1 MPRDRSEF
9 DDLAPLIKLI
19 RAHPPFDRET
29 ELVVTRKARKGDK
42 RAQEKLVVHNL
53 SLVIS
58 VARKFMGRGV
68 RLEDLVQE
76 GNYGL
81 LKAIEHF
88 DPEKGNRF
96 STYAVWWIR
105 AYITR
110 CLKDGPSAVRRTMPN
125 GGLPP
130 RDISLE
136 ETLGTD
142 GDSDAT
148 HLDRLADEGPG
159 PDAQLLRAEQNEDV
173 RNALGRVRKR
183 MGELAWDILSD
194 RLTQDDPRTLED
206 LGKQWGLSR
215 ERVRQVEKSTRERI
229 LDVVVEVDGRPV
241 SAFGCDGVLCA
252 TPTGSTAYAF
262 SAGGPLVWPQ
272 VEALLLVPS
281 NAHALFARPMVISP
295 DSHVAVE
302 VAPSGPPAVLDCDG
316 RRTFP
321 LPAGTRVE
329 VTRGVRSV
337 HMVRL
342 DGRPFADRLVRKF
355 DLPVRGWRGAPTAAD
370 EAP

>member
-1 MPRDRSEF
+1 MRDRSEF

-19 RAHPPFDRET
+19 RAHPPFDREM

-105 AYITR
+105 AYVTR
-110 CLKDGPSAVRRTMPN
+110 SLKDGPSAVRRTMPN

-136 ETLGTD
+136 ETLDAD
-142 GDSDAT
+142 GEST
-148 HLDRLADEGPG
+148 HLDRLPDEGPT
-159 PDAQLLRAEQNEDV
+159 PDQQLMREEERAQV
-173 RNALGRVRKR
+173 RDALTKVRKR
-183 MGELAWDILSD
+183 IGELGWDILSD
-194 RLTQDDPRTLED
+194 RLTQDEPRTLEE
-206 LGKQWGLSR
+206 LGKEWGLSR
-215 ERVRQVEKSTRERI
+215 ERVRQVEKSTR
-229 LDVVVEVDGRPV
+229 
-241 SAFGCDGVLCA
+241 
-252 TPTGSTAYAF
+252 
-262 SAGGPLVWPQ
+262 
-272 VEALLLVPS
+272 
-281 NAHALFARPMVISP
+281 
-295 DSHVAVE
+295 
-302 VAPSGPPAVLDCDG
+302 
-316 RRTFP
+316 TF
-321 LPAGTRVE
+321 LSRYLAE
-329 VTRGVRSV
+329 
-337 HMVRL
+337 
-342 DGRPFADRLVRKF
+342 FADV
-355 DLPVRGWRGAPTAAD
+355 GEAA
-370 EAP
+370 

>member
-1 MPRDRSEF
+1 MRDRSEF

-29 ELVVTRKARKGDK
+29 ELVVTRRARKGDK

-110 CLKDGPSAVRRTMPN
+110 SLKDGPSAVRRTMPN

-136 ETLGTD
+136 ESLGG
-142 GDSDAT
+142 GDDSEAT
-148 HLDRLADEGPG
+148 HLDRLADEGPT
-159 PDAQLLRAEQNEDV
+159 PDDQLLRAEEQANV
-173 RNALGRVRKR
+173 RDALGRVRKR

-194 RLTQDDPRTLED
+194 RLTQDEPRTLED

-215 ERVRQVEKSTRERI
+215 ERVLFSTCR
-229 LDVVVEVDGRPV
+229 
-241 SAFGCDGVLCA
+241 
-252 TPTGSTAYAF
+252 T
-262 SAGGPLVWPQ
+262 
-272 VEALLLVPS
+272 
-281 NAHALFARPMVISP
+281 
-295 DSHVAVE
+295 
-302 VAPSGPPAVLDCDG
+302 
-316 RRTFP
+316 RTF
-321 LPAGTRVE
+321 LSRY
-329 VTRGVRSV
+329 
-337 HMVRL
+337 L
-342 DGRPFADRLVRKF
+342 ADF
-355 DLPVRGWRGAPTAAD
+355 D
-370 EAP
+370 EAA

>member
-1 MPRDRSEF
+1 MRDRSEF
-9 DDLAPLIKLI
+9 DDLAPLIKQI

-29 ELVVTRKARKGDK
+29 ELVVTRKSRKGNK
-42 RAQEKLVVHNL
+42 RAQEQLVLHNL

-110 CLKDGPSAVRRTMPN
+110 SLKDGPSAVRRVMPN

-136 ETLGTD
+136 ETLDPEGE
-142 GDSDAT
+142 ST
-148 HLDRLADEGPG
+148 HLDRLSDEGPQ
-159 PDAQLLRAEQNEDV
+159 PDELMMKAQEAAQLRDQLSK
-173 RNALGRVRKR
+173 VRKR
-183 MGELAWDILSD
+183 IGELGWDILSE

-206 LGKQWGLSR
+206 IGKQWGLSR
-215 ERVRQVEKSTRERI
+215 ERVRQVEKSTRNFLSRYLE
-229 LDVVVEVDGRPV
+229 E
-241 SAFGCDGVLCA
+241 F
-252 TPTGSTAYAF
+252 
-262 SAGGPLVWPQ
+262 
-272 VEALLLVPS
+272 
-281 NAHALFARPMVISP
+281 
-295 DSHVAVE
+295 
-302 VAPSGPPAVLDCDG
+302 
-316 RRTFP
+316 
-321 LPAGTRVE
+321 
-329 VTRGVRSV
+329 
-337 HMVRL
+337 
-342 DGRPFADRLVRKF
+342 
-355 DLPVRGWRGAPTAAD
+355 D
-370 EAP
+370 EAA

>member
-1 MPRDRSEF
+1 MRDRSEF

-29 ELVVTRKARKGDK
+29 ELKVTRRARKGDK
-42 RAQEKLVVHNL
+42 RAQEQLVVHNL

-136 ETLGTD
+136 ETL
-142 GDSDAT
+142 
-148 HLDRLADEGPG
+148 
-159 PDAQLLRAEQNEDV
+159 
-173 RNALGRVRKR
+173 
-183 MGELAWDILSD
+183 
-194 RLTQDDPRTLED
+194 ED

-215 ERVRQVEKSTRERI
+215 ERVRQVEKSTRNFLSRYLADFE
-229 LDVVVEVDGRPV
+229 
-241 SAFGCDGVLCA
+241 
-252 TPTGSTAYAF
+252 
-262 SAGGPLVWPQ
+262 
-272 VEALLLVPS
+272 EA
-281 NAHALFARPMVISP
+281 A
-295 DSHVAVE
+295 
-302 VAPSGPPAVLDCDG
+302 
-316 RRTFP
+316 
-321 LPAGTRVE
+321 
-329 VTRGVRSV
+329 
-337 HMVRL
+337 
-342 DGRPFADRLVRKF
+342 
-355 DLPVRGWRGAPTAAD
+355 
-370 EAP
+370 

>member
-1 MPRDRSEF
+1 MRDRSEF

-29 ELVVTRKARKGDK
+29 ELKVTRRARKGDK
-42 RAQEKLVVHNL
+42 RAQEQLVVHNL

-136 ETLGTD
+136 GTLGTD

-159 PDAQLLRAEQNEDV
+159 PDAPLLPAEQNEDV
-173 RNALGRVRKR
+173 RNALRRGRQRAS
-183 MGELAWDILSD
+183 L
-194 RLTQDDPRTLED
+194 PRWKPAPRPART
-206 LGKQWGLSR
+206 GPRRSGSHAR
-215 ERVRQVEKSTRERI
+215 AAAPAFRR
-229 LDVVVEVDGRPV
+229 GRPWPASCARSIS
-241 SAFGCDGVLCA
+241 SAR
-252 TPTGSTAYAF
+252 TA
-262 SAGGPLVWPQ
+262 G
-272 VEALLLVPS
+272 
-281 NAHALFARPMVISP
+281 
-295 DSHVAVE
+295 
-302 VAPSGPPAVLDCDG
+302 
-316 RRTFP
+316 
-321 LPAGTRVE
+321 
-329 VTRGVRSV
+329 
-337 HMVRL
+337 
-342 DGRPFADRLVRKF
+342 
-355 DLPVRGWRGAPTAAD
+355 
-370 EAP
+370 

>member
-29 ELVVTRKARKGDK
+29 EIVVTRKARKGDR

-136 ETLGTD
+136 ETLGSD

-148 HLDRLADEGPG
+148 HLDRLAGGGAGPG
-159 PDAQLLRAEQNEDV
+159 
-173 RNALGRVRKR
+173 
-183 MGELAWDILSD
+183 
-194 RLTQDDPRTLED
+194 
-206 LGKQWGLSR
+206 
-215 ERVRQVEKSTRERI
+215 
-229 LDVVVEVDGRPV
+229 
-241 SAFGCDGVLCA
+241 
-252 TPTGSTAYAF
+252 
-262 SAGGPLVWPQ
+262 
-272 VEALLLVPS
+272 
-281 NAHALFARPMVISP
+281 
-295 DSHVAVE
+295 
-302 VAPSGPPAVLDCDG
+302 GPPP
-316 RRTFP
+316 RP
-321 LPAGTRVE
+321 PPNE
-329 VTRGVRSV
+329 ERGQ
-337 HMVRL
+337 
-342 DGRPFADRLVRKF
+342 G
-355 DLPVRGWRGAPTAAD
+355 
-370 EAP
+370 

>member
-1 MPRDRSEF
+1 MRDRSEF

-29 ELVVTRKARKGDK
+29 ELVVTRKSRKGDK

-110 CLKDGPSAVRRTMPN
+110 SLKDGPSAVRRTMPN

-136 ETLGTD
+136 ESLGG
-142 GDSDAT
+142 GDDSEAT
-148 HLDRLADEGPG
+148 HLDRLADEGPT
-159 PDAQLLRAEQNEDV
+159 PDDQLMRAEEQANV
-173 RNALGRVRKR
+173 RDALGRVRKR

-194 RLTQDDPRTLED
+194 RLTQDDPRTLEE

-215 ERVRQVEKSTRERI
+215 ERVRQVEKSTR
-229 LDVVVEVDGRPV
+229 
-241 SAFGCDGVLCA
+241 
-252 TPTGSTAYAF
+252 
-262 SAGGPLVWPQ
+262 
-272 VEALLLVPS
+272 
-281 NAHALFARPMVISP
+281 
-295 DSHVAVE
+295 
-302 VAPSGPPAVLDCDG
+302 
-316 RRTFP
+316 TF
-321 LPAGTRVE
+321 LSRY
-329 VTRGVRSV
+329 
-337 HMVRL
+337 L
-342 DGRPFADRLVRKF
+342 ADF
-355 DLPVRGWRGAPTAAD
+355 D
-370 EAP
+370 EAA

>member
-1 MPRDRSEF
+1 MRDRSEF

-29 ELVVTRKARKGDK
+29 ELKVTRRARKGDK
-42 RAQEKLVVHNL
+42 RAQEQLVVHNL

-136 ETLGTD
+136 ESLDPEGE
-142 GDSDAT
+142 ST
-148 HLDRLADEGPG
+148 HLDRLSDDGPSPDE
-159 PDAQLLRAEQNEDV
+159 QIIRAERQENV

-215 ERVRQVEKSTRERI
+215 ERVRQVEKSTRNFLSRY
-229 LDVVVEVDGRPV
+229 L
-241 SAFGCDGVLCA
+241 
-252 TPTGSTAYAF
+252 
-262 SAGGPLVWPQ
+262 
-272 VEALLLVPS
+272 
-281 NAHALFARPMVISP
+281 
-295 DSHVAVE
+295 
-302 VAPSGPPAVLDCDG
+302 
-316 RRTFP
+316 
-321 LPAGTRVE
+321 
-329 VTRGVRSV
+329 
-337 HMVRL
+337 
-342 DGRPFADRLVRKF
+342 ADF
-355 DLPVRGWRGAPTAAD
+355 D
-370 EAP
+370 EAA

>member
-110 CLKDGPSAVRRTMPN
+110 C
-125 GGLPP
+125 
-130 RDISLE
+130 
-136 ETLGTD
+136 
-142 GDSDAT
+142 
-148 HLDRLADEGPG
+148 
-159 PDAQLLRAEQNEDV
+159 Q
-173 RNALGRVRKR
+173 
-183 MGELAWDILSD
+183 
-194 RLTQDDPRTLED
+194 
-206 LGKQWGLSR
+206 
-215 ERVRQVEKSTRERI
+215 
-229 LDVVVEVDGRPV
+229 GRPV
-241 SAFGCDGVLCA
+241 GC
-252 TPTGSTAYAF
+252 P
-262 SAGGPLVWPQ
+262 
-272 VEALLLVPS
+272 
-281 NAHALFARPMVISP
+281 AHHAERRVAAARHLP
-295 DSHVAVE
+295 
-302 VAPSGPPAVLDCDG
+302 G
-316 RRTFP
+316 RDPGER
-321 LPAGTRVE
+321 R
-329 VTRGVRSV
+329 
-337 HMVRL
+337 
-342 DGRPFADRLVRKF
+342 
-355 DLPVRGWRGAPTAAD
+355 
-370 EAP
+370 

>member
-110 CLKDGPSAVRRTMPN
+110 
-125 GGLPP
+125 
-130 RDISLE
+130 SLN
-136 ETLGTD
+136 
-142 GDSDAT
+142 
-148 HLDRLADEGPG
+148 EGPQ
-159 PDAQLLRAEQNEDV
+159 PDELMMKAQEAAQLRDQLSK
-173 RNALGRVRKR
+173 VRKR
-183 MGELAWDILSD
+183 IGELGWDILSE

-206 LGKQWGLSR
+206 IGK
-215 ERVRQVEKSTRERI
+215 
-229 LDVVVEVDGRPV
+229 
-241 SAFGCDGVLCA
+241 
-252 TPTGSTAYAF
+252 
-262 SAGGPLVWPQ
+262 
-272 VEALLLVPS
+272 
-281 NAHALFARPMVISP
+281 
-295 DSHVAVE
+295 
-302 VAPSGPPAVLDCDG
+302 
-316 RRTFP
+316 
-321 LPAGTRVE
+321 
-329 VTRGVRSV
+329 
-337 HMVRL
+337 
-342 DGRPFADRLVRKF
+342 
-355 DLPVRGWRGAPTAAD
+355 
-370 EAP
+370 

>member
-29 ELVVTRKARKGDK
+29 ELVVTRKARKGDR

-130 RDISLE
+130 R
-136 ETLGTD
+136 
-142 GDSDAT
+142 
-148 HLDRLADEGPG
+148 
-159 PDAQLLRAEQNEDV
+159 
-173 RNALGRVRKR
+173 
-183 MGELAWDILSD
+183 
-194 RLTQDDPRTLED
+194 
-206 LGKQWGLSR
+206 
-215 ERVRQVEKSTRERI
+215 
-229 LDVVVEVDGRPV
+229 
-241 SAFGCDGVLCA
+241 
-252 TPTGSTAYAF
+252 
-262 SAGGPLVWPQ
+262 
-272 VEALLLVPS
+272 
-281 NAHALFARPMVISP
+281 PMRS
-295 DSHVAVE
+295 SC
-302 VAPSGPPAVLDCDG
+302 APS
-316 RRTFP
+316 RTKTCAMRSGASASAWASWP
-321 LPAGTRVE
+321 GTFS
-329 VTRGVRSV
+329 VT
-337 HMVRL
+337 
-342 DGRPFADRLVRKF
+342 A
-355 DLPVRGWRGAPTAAD
+355 
-370 EAP
+370 

>member
-105 AYITR
+105 ARWRTWASSGASRASASGRWRRARANSSAATSRSSTR
-110 CLKDGPSAVRRTMPN
+110 RHKAKGADATTKGAHPTRDGAFRVFNAV
-125 GGLPP
+125 GCGL
-130 RDISLE
+130 
-136 ETLGTD
+136 LGTLVGAD
-142 GDSDAT
+142 GKVTDVTVTGKASPAALKAIQRFIAGCVYAPALRDGKPVT
-148 HLDRLADEGPG
+148 VRWRGELDFTRAPG
-159 PDAQLLRAEQNEDV
+159 PR
-173 RNALGRVRKR
+173 
-183 MGELAWDILSD
+183 
-194 RLTQDDPRTLED
+194 
-206 LGKQWGLSR
+206 
-215 ERVRQVEKSTRERI
+215 
-229 LDVVVEVDGRPV
+229 
-241 SAFGCDGVLCA
+241 
-252 TPTGSTAYAF
+252 
-262 SAGGPLVWPQ
+262 
-272 VEALLLVPS
+272 
-281 NAHALFARPMVISP
+281 
-295 DSHVAVE
+295 
-302 VAPSGPPAVLDCDG
+302 
-316 RRTFP
+316 
-321 LPAGTRVE
+321 
-329 VTRGVRSV
+329 
-337 HMVRL
+337 
-342 DGRPFADRLVRKF
+342 
-355 DLPVRGWRGAPTAAD
+355 
-370 EAP
+370 

>member
-1 MPRDRSEF
+1 MRDRSEF

-42 RAQEKLVVHNL
+42 RAQEKLVTHNL

-105 AYITR
+105 AYVTR
-110 CLKDGPSAVRRTMPN
+110 SLKDGPSAVRRTMPN

-136 ETLGTD
+136 ETL
-142 GDSDAT
+142 DAEGEST
-148 HLDRLADEGPG
+148 HLDRLPDEGPT
-159 PDAQLLRAEQNEDV
+159 PDQQLMREEERAQV
-173 RNALGRVRKR
+173 RDALTKVRKR
-183 MGELAWDILSD
+183 IGELGWDILSD
-194 RLTQDDPRTLED
+194 RLTQDEPRTLEE
-206 LGKQWGLSR
+206 LGKEWGLSR
-215 ERVRQVEKSTRERI
+215 ERVRQVEKSTR
-229 LDVVVEVDGRPV
+229 
-241 SAFGCDGVLCA
+241 
-252 TPTGSTAYAF
+252 
-262 SAGGPLVWPQ
+262 
-272 VEALLLVPS
+272 
-281 NAHALFARPMVISP
+281 
-295 DSHVAVE
+295 
-302 VAPSGPPAVLDCDG
+302 
-316 RRTFP
+316 TF
-321 LPAGTRVE
+321 LSRYLAE
-329 VTRGVRSV
+329 FK
-337 HMVRL
+337 
-342 DGRPFADRLVRKF
+342 DI
-355 DLPVRGWRGAPTAAD
+355 D
-370 EAP
+370 EAA

>member
-1 MPRDRSEF
+1 MRDRSEF

-105 AYITR
+105 AYVTR
-110 CLKDGPSAVRRTMPN
+110 SLKDGPSAVRRAMPN

-136 ETLGTD
+136 ETLDAD
-142 GDSDAT
+142 GEST
-148 HLDRLADEGPG
+148 HLDRLPDEGPT
-159 PDAQLLRAEQNEDV
+159 PDVQLMREQERAQV
-173 RNALGRVRKR
+173 RDALTKVRKR
-183 MGELAWDILSD
+183 IGELGWDILSD
-194 RLTQDDPRTLED
+194 RLTQDEPRTLEE
-206 LGKQWGLSR
+206 LGKEWGLSR
-215 ERVRQVEKSTRERI
+215 ERVRQVEKSTR
-229 LDVVVEVDGRPV
+229 
-241 SAFGCDGVLCA
+241 
-252 TPTGSTAYAF
+252 
-262 SAGGPLVWPQ
+262 
-272 VEALLLVPS
+272 
-281 NAHALFARPMVISP
+281 
-295 DSHVAVE
+295 
-302 VAPSGPPAVLDCDG
+302 
-316 RRTFP
+316 TF
-321 LPAGTRVE
+321 LSRYLAE
-329 VTRGVRSV
+329 
-337 HMVRL
+337 
-342 DGRPFADRLVRKF
+342 FADV
-355 DLPVRGWRGAPTAAD
+355 GEAA
-370 EAP
+370 